1 MERPGSGRTSRGRMK
16 GLPIFRNMTRRN
28 RRQRIAALLERIEVW
43 EKEGINLFAQ
53 VVELTDPDD
62 DLGAECRRVLDL
74 LAG

>member
-1 MERPGSGRTSRGRMK
+1 MK

>member
-1 MERPGSGRTSRGRMK
+1 MK

-43 EKEGINLFAQ
+43 EKEGINLFAK

>member
-1 MERPGSGRTSRGRMK
+1 MK

-28 RRQRIAALLERIEVW
+28 RRQRIAALLERVEVW
-43 EKEGINLFAQ
+43 EKEGIDLFAQ
-53 VVELTDPDD
+53 VVELTDADD

>member
-1 MERPGSGRTSRGRMK
+1 MK

-43 EKEGINLFAQ
+43 EKEGIDLFAQ